1 MVNTKVIVIALEFL
15 ATKLTSGLMLFT
27 NFKFQSGI
35 SSNSSEF
42 AQKTK
47 TKAENGYF
55 RISFVAAKL
64 AALKFKY
71 SAKRFK
77 WVKIRNPE
85 SVQFYVCSDYA
96 LAKVYGDKL
105 CSDFSSNLHS
115 KHLLASQA
123 SKEFLVAS
131 GYAMLDTPVC
141 I

>member
-1 MVNTKVIVIALEFL
+1 MIHIFNSKA
-15 ATKLTSGLMLFT
+15 A
-27 NFKFQSGI
+27 FQTTHPSLHK
-35 SSNSSEF
+35 
-42 AQKTK
+42 KTK
-47 TKAENGYF
+47 TKVENGYF

-105 CSDFSSNLHS
+105 CSDFPSNLHS